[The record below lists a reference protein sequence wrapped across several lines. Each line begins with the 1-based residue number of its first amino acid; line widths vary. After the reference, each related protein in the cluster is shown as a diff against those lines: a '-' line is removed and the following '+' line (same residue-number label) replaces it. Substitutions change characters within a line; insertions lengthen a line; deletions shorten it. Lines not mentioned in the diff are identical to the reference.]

1 MALAVETFRHEGP
14 RHYGTTLF
22 KALGHPRAAP
32 VARALVEELRG
43 SPVAVV
49 DIDGGADT
57 FDAFYGLGQCDIA
70 GVFVQRLDRVGQ
82 TVLGRPARA
91 ISGLAGCGAAAVFV
105 AAFDSARAEG
115 QLRTVVPEAAFHSFD
130 ALRLDNDWLSNPR
143 RYLDPLNFATNFAFL
158 RDGGGHHTAVR
169 SANYWGGYGAT
180 DAELWC
186 CLFGEDGGVL
196 AEWRQPLPPKDGSLE
211 IDSREVRARF
221 GLGDFA
227 GSLFVHAMRIRGH
240 NVVKYAIDT
249 YGDDATVLSATHDAN
264 AWPADL
270 YAGLPAPADGE
281 RVLLWVQN
289 SHPVPVPGGAIGFN
303 RMGSPDIAWYPEE
316 IPAFATRAV
325 DAGALVPTA
334 RWPDQLEVQA
344 GRYFV
349 RPRYEI
355 VRGGRSRIAH
365 VNVERTDLAPD
376 PALPGL
382 ATELGKGFLL
392 PLPVLPVARFR
403 TEVLPTPMATGQQE
417 LPIAA
422 LLYDRNGNEVARH
435 RFGRLARRHAALL
448 EVDTMPAAA
457 ELEDGWGHVELVYDF
472 ADGGEAD
479 GWLHAIARY
488 TGRSHGH
495 VAETSFGTHVYNTL
509 AVHRDEPQ
517 SYAGPPPG
525 LSTRLFLRLGPVP
538 LETICHLVYPASLP
552 FRPTSDTTLQLK
564 TADGG
569 EIAAEHV
576 AIPCSGSLL
585 WSFSEVFDATARKR
599 AGPGAT
605 VLVRDSTCRLF
616 GFHGLV
622 SDGEE
627 AFSLDH
633 MFGF

>member
-22 KALGHPRAAP
+22 KALGHPRAVAP
-32 VARALVEELRG
+32 ARALVAELRG
-43 SPVAVV
+43 GPVAVV
-49 DIDGGADT
+49 DVDGGADA
-57 FDAFYGLGQCDIA
+57 FDAFYGLGRCDIA

-82 TVLGRPARA
+82 TVLGRPAQA
-91 ISGLAGCGAAAVFV
+91 ISGLVACGAKTVLV
-105 AAFDSARAEG
+105 AAFDAVRTAQ
-115 QLRTVVPEAAFHSFD
+115 QLRASVPDAAFRSFD
-130 ALRLDNDWLSNPR
+130 PLRLDAAWLSNPR

-169 SANYWGGYGAT
+169 SANYWSGYGAT
-180 DAELWC
+180 DPELWC
-186 CLFGEDGGVL
+186 CLFGADGGVL
-196 AEWRQPLPPKDGSLE
+196 AEWRQPLPPAGGSFE

-227 GSLFVHAMRIRGH
+227 GSLFLHALRIRGH
-240 NVVKYAIDT
+240 DVVKYALDT

-270 YAGLPAPADGE
+270 YAGLPAPAEGE

-289 SHPVPVPGGAIGFN
+289 SHPVPVPGGTIGIN
-303 RMGSPDIAWYPEE
+303 RMGAADIAWYADE

-325 DAGALVPTA
+325 NAGALVPAA

-382 ATELGKGFLL
+382 GAELGKGFLL
-392 PLPVLPVARFR
+392 PLPVLPVAEFR
-403 TEVLPTPMATGQQE
+403 TEVLPTPMATGQTE
-417 LPIAA
+417 LPVAA
-422 LLYDRNGNEVARH
+422 LLYDPAGNEVARH
-435 RFGRLARRHAALL
+435 RFGRLARDHAALL
-448 EVDTMPAAA
+448 DADRLPGLAGLAGA
-457 ELEDGWGHVELVYDF
+457 GGHVELVYDF
-472 ADGGEAD
+472 GGGGEAD

-488 TGRSHGH
+488 TRRGDGH
-495 VAETSFGTHVYNTL
+495 VAETSFGAHIYNTL

-525 LSTRLFLRLGPVP
+525 LSTRLFLRLGPAP
-538 LETICHLVYPASLP
+538 LDTICHLVYPASLP
-552 FRPTSDTTLQLK
+552 FRPASDTTLHLHA
-564 TADGG
+564 ADGA
-569 EIAAEHV
+569 EIAAQTI
-576 AIPCSGSLL
+576 AIPCSGSVLL
-585 WSFSEVFDATARKR
+585 RVAEVFDDATRQQ
-599 AGPGAT
+599 AGPGAY

-622 SDGEE
+622 GTA
-627 AFSLDH
+627 AFSFDH